1 MFEHVLL
8 LNFIIA
14 TDYPSCSVYFFI
26 DFSSLQIIF
35 EPRTNVAF
43 PICTLS
49 FLLNFCADLLSGR
62 RSRQWH
68 HRFRMFQSL
77 HTPLIFSF
85 AALLRVDIAFLIIS
99 LRLLI
104 LSSVQGCLRR
114 QGPQHLLNDLIAC
127 DAICAQ
133 CLDATYPCKM
143 LSATSPL
150 NLHHH
155 LASLEAG
162 WLACWFRLTM
172 FVFAFV
178 PPAATNRGQPGVRCS
193 SGISSS
199 TDVGM
204 HQASQGSD
212 GGCERARLMFSRAT
226 S

>member
-1 MFEHVLL
+1 MAVSHLTGLFAAQRPLGRRVRRQVRRWREHPFVSSFLSSVLLFRFIELVLYTFALFSKLKKLQFLQRLCWPNSWFFYSPYDWFWCPAMFEHVLL

-85 AALLRVDIAFLIIS
+85 SALLRFDIAFLIIS

-114 QGPQHLLNDLIAC
+114 QGP
-127 DAICAQ
+127 
-133 CLDATYPCKM
+133 
-143 LSATSPL
+143 
-150 NLHHH
+150 
-155 LASLEAG
+155 
-162 WLACWFRLTM
+162 
-172 FVFAFV
+172 
-178 PPAATNRGQPGVRCS
+178 
-193 SGISSS
+193 
-199 TDVGM
+199 
-204 HQASQGSD
+204 
-212 GGCERARLMFSRAT
+212 
-226 S
+226 